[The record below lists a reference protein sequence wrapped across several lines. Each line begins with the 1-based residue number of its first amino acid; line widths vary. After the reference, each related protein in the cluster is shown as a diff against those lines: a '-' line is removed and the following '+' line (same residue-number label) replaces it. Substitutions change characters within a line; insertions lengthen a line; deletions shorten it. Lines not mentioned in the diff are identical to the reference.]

1 MAEKVRVT
9 VAVMIVGS
17 FLMGPVLAQQ
27 ASPEVAAMPEG
38 EGKQL
43 VANIC
48 AGCHSLENVTTQRRS
63 REDWN
68 STVANMISR
77 GAQIFTD
84 ESATIVNY
92 LAEYYGPGSAGS
104 QAASSSQA
112 VSGSQA
118 TSASS
123 SNSPGAGLFRDKC
136 FQCHGE
142 TMWRDLKQDRR
153 AWEGTLYRM
162 VGRGALWTEEEINTM
177 ADYLVQINGPQ

>member
-1 MAEKVRVT
+1 MAEKIKVIM
-9 VAVMIVGS
+9 AVMIVVS
-17 FLMGPVLAQQ
+17 LLMGPVLAQQ
-27 ASPEVAAMPEG
+27 PSVASMPEG

-48 AGCHSLENVTTQRRS
+48 AGCHDLETVLTQRRN

-92 LAEYYGPGSAGS
+92 LAANYGPESTSGA
-104 QAASSSQA
+104 QAA
-112 VSGSQA
+112 
-118 TSASS
+118 SASS
-123 SNSPGAGLFRDKC
+123 SDSPGAGLFRDKC

>member
-1 MAEKVRVT
+1 MAEKIKVT

-17 FLMGPVLAQQ
+17 FLMGPVLAILQQ
-27 ASPEVAAMPEG
+27 PSVASMPEG

-48 AGCHSLENVTTQRRS
+48 AGCHALETTLTQRRN

-92 LAEYYGPGSAGS
+92 LAEHYGA
-104 QAASSSQA
+104 QAA
-112 VSGSQA
+112 
-118 TSASS
+118 SASS
-123 SNSPGAGLFRDKC
+123 SDSPGAGLFRDTC

-177 ADYLVQINGPQ
+177 ADYLVQVNGPQ

>member
-1 MAEKVRVT
+1 MAEKIKVT

-27 ASPEVAAMPEG
+27 PSSELVASMPEG
-38 EGKQL
+38 EGKLL

-48 AGCHSLENVTTQRRS
+48 AGCHSLENVTTQRRN

-68 STVANMISR
+68 STVADMISR

-92 LAEYYGPGSAGS
+92 LAEHYGPGAVSGA
-104 QAASSSQA
+104 QAAS
-112 VSGSQA
+112 G
-118 TSASS
+118 SS
-123 SNSPGAGLFRDKC
+123 SDSSPAGGLFRDKC